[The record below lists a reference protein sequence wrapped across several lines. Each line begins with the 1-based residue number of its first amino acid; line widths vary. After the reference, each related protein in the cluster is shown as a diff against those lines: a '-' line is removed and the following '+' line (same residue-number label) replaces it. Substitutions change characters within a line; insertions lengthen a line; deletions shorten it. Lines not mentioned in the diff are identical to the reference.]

1 MGLGSACQLMGVW
14 PLLAPAAHGVISSI
28 AAFWIYAGVTL
39 ALAGRKIPSLA
50 QSAPIEDAALPTLTV
65 IAAARDEAA
74 RVEGAA
80 RSLLAQDYPGIQ
92 VAVVDDRS
100 VDGTGT
106 ILDHLAAQDPRLRV
120 HHARTLPEGW
130 LGKSHAL
137 ALAAAE
143 AKTDWL
149 LFTDGD
155 VTFAPDAA
163 RRAVSLA
170 LAEGADHLAV
180 APGLIVHGIGEAAFT
195 GYFVVMFHLSQ
206 QPWRARDPKSPAAV
220 GIGAFNLVRREAY
233 ERAGGHERIR
243 FEMIDDLALGKS
255 LKRSGARQLF
265 AIDGGCVRARW
276 QEGVGGLIR
285 GVEKNAF
292 AILRYNVALG
302 VLAVMSQL
310 LVSATPLAGLLL
322 PGVATKGMAIA
333 AWMGV
338 GLAYRA
344 AFWNGRYR
352 WLQAL
357 LMPLGGLLFA
367 YAILRSIVLAVAR
380 GGIYWRGTFYSLEAL
395 KRGTARSAQ

>member
-1 MGLGSACQLMGVW
+1 MGVL
-14 PLLAPAAHGVISSI
+14 PLEPMVRGVASGAAANGVLTAI
-28 AAFWIYAGVTL
+28 AGLWMYAGVTL
-39 ALAGRKIPSLA
+39 TLAGRKIPSLA
-50 QSAPIEDAALPTLTV
+50 QSGPIEDAALPTLTV

-74 RVEGAA
+74 RVEAAA
-80 RSLLAQDYPGIQ
+80 RSLLAQDYPGIH

-100 VDGTGT
+100 VDGTAT
-106 ILDHLAAQDPRLRV
+106 ILDRLAAQDPRLSV
-120 HHARTLPEGW
+120 HHVGALPDGW
-130 LGKSHAL
+130 LGKCHAL
-137 ALAAAE
+137 AVAAAE
-143 AKTDWL
+143 AKTEWL

-155 VTFAPDAA
+155 ITLAPDAA

-180 APGLIVHGIGEAAFT
+180 APGLIVRGIGEAAFT

-206 QPWRARDPKSPAAV
+206 QPWRARDPQSPAAV

-255 LKRSGARQLF
+255 LKQSGARQLF
-265 AIDGGCVRARW
+265 AIDGGRVRARW

-292 AILRYNVALG
+292 AIVRYNVVLG
-302 VLAVMSQL
+302 LLAVTSQL
-310 LVSATPLAGLLL
+310 LLSAMPLVGLFL
-322 PGVATKGMAIA
+322 PGAVTKGMAIA
-333 AWMGV
+333 AWIGV

-344 AFWNGRYR
+344 AAWNGRYR

-367 YAILRSIVLAVAR
+367 YAILRSIVLAIAR
-380 GGIYWRGTFYSLEAL
+380 GGIYWRGTFYPLEAL